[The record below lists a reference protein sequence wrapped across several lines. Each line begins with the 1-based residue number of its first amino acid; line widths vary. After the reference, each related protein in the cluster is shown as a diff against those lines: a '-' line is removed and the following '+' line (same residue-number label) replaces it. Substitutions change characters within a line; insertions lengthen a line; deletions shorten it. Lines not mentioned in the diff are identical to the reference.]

1 MRQGFQKGRKAAKLP
16 AIPHELTSYLI
27 EKLPHTTNMRNI
39 CHKTQALDRPRFIQ
53 EKKRIFP
60 TF

>member
-27 EKLPHTTNMRNI
+27 EKLPHTTNM
-39 CHKTQALDRPRFIQ
+39 TLD
-53 EKKRIFP
+53 EKIDLSSF
-60 TF
+60 TTEVNMMQI